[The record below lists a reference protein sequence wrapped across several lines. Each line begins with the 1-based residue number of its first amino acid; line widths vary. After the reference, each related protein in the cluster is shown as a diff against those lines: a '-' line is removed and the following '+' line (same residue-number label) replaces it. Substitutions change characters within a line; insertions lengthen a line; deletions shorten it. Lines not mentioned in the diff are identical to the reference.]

1 MNPLMHSDC
10 PALLTLRMYW
20 SGIRVKFLYKIVS
33 DLPGERDWVGCSGES
48 FSTGL

>member
-1 MNPLMHSDC
+1 MNPLTHSDC
-10 PALLTLRMYW
+10 PALLKLL
-20 SGIRVKFLYKIVS
+20 KFLYKIVS